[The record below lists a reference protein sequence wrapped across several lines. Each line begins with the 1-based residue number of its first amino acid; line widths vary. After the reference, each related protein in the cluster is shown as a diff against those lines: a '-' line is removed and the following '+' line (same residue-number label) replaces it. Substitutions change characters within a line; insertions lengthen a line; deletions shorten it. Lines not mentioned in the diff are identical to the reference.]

1 MGVIKMAVTVPVK
14 PPSTEECASSSQLS
28 PGGRRKKKEEEVRM
42 GRGGGLFSAGTFL
55 TALQQKV

>member
-1 MGVIKMAVTVPVK
+1 MAVTVPVK